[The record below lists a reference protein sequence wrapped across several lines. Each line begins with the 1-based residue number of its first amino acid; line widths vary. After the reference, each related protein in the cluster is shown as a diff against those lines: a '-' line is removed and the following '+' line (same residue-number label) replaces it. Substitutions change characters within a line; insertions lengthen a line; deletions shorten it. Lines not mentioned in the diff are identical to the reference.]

1 MPLITVDG
9 FKPDTFAMV
18 ADDAPLPEDGGA
30 IVSLS
35 RFRKDRDTL
44 LARNAPIG
52 VRLKAE
58 ESPEQLGED
67 VARFSVVALEF
78 PKFRDGRAFSWAR
91 QLRTRL
97 HFQGEIRA
105 VGDFLYDQLAYQHR
119 VGFSAWEVPEN
130 FNIDDLRRA
139 LSEIGNVY
147 QPSSDGRKT
156 IRELRAGL

>member
-9 FKPDTFAMV
+9 FKPDAFITV
-18 ADDAPLPEDGGA
+18 ADDAPLPEEGGA

-35 RFRKDRDTL
+35 RFRKDRDML

-67 VARFSVVALEF
+67 AGRFSVVALEF

-91 QLRTRL
+91 LLRTRL

-105 VGDFLYDQLAYQHR
+105 VGDFLYDQLSYQHR

-130 FNIDDLRRA
+130 FQADDLRRA
-139 LSEIGNVY
+139 LGEISNVY
-147 QPSSDGRKT
+147 QPSADGRKT